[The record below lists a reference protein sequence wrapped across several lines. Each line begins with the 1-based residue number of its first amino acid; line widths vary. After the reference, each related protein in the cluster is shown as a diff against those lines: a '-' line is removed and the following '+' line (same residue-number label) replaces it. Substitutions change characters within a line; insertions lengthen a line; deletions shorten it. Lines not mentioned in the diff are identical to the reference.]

1 MFGFGKNIILIIAM
15 AISLSACHEPVV
27 EKPKKLVPRDRIVD
41 MLTDM
46 HIAESVFQNRRYS
59 SEQVF
64 QFTEADF
71 YYSILKKYN
80 VADTTFEKSL
90 IYYSSHPKEFEKI
103 YSRVLNKLNEMEQ
116 EQLQK
121 QQQPVDIGT
130 RER

>member
-1 MFGFGKNIILIIAM
+1 MFGIGKNIILIIAS
-15 AISLSACHEPVV
+15 AILLSACHEPVV
-27 EKPKKLVPRDRIVD
+27 EKPKNLVPRDRIVE

-59 SEQVF
+59 SEQLF

-80 VADTTFEKSL
+80 ISDTTFEKSL

>member
-1 MFGFGKNIILIIAM
+1 MFGFRKYFFLILAM
-15 AISLSACHEPVV
+15 VLVFSACDEPVV
-27 EKPKKLVPRDRIVD
+27 EKPKKLVPRDRMVD

-59 SEQVF
+59 SDQVF

-80 VADTTFEKSL
+80 VVDTTFEKSL
-90 IYYSSHPKEFEKI
+90 IYYSSYPKEFEKI

>member
-1 MFGFGKNIILIIAM
+1 MFGFRNYFFLILVM
-15 AISLSACHEPVV
+15 ALVFSACEEPVV
-27 EKPKKLVPRDRIVD
+27 EKPKKLVPRDRMVD

-59 SEQVF
+59 SDQVF

-80 VADTTFEKSL
+80 VVDSTFEKSL
-90 IYYSSHPKEFEKI
+90 IYYSSYPKEFEKI

-121 QQQPVDIGT
+121 QQEPVDIGT

>member
-1 MFGFGKNIILIIAM
+1 MFCFRKYFFLVL
-15 AISLSACHEPVV
+15 AIFIVFSACDEPVV
-27 EKPKKLVPRDRIVD
+27 PKPKKLVPRDRMVE

-59 SEQVF
+59 RDQVF
-64 QFTEADF
+64 QFSEADF

-80 VADTTFEKSL
+80 VVDTTFEQSL
-90 IYYSSHPKEFEKI
+90 IYYSSYPKEFEKI

-121 QQQPVDIGT
+121 QQEPVDIGT
-130 RER
+130 RQR

>member
-1 MFGFGKNIILIIAM
+1 MFGFRNYFFLILVM
-15 AISLSACHEPVV
+15 VLVFSACDEPVV
-27 EKPKKLVPRDRIVD
+27 EKPKKLVPRDRMVD

-59 SEQVF
+59 SDQVF

-80 VADTTFEKSL
+80 VVDSTFEKSL
-90 IYYSSHPKEFEKI
+90 IYYSSYPKEFEKI

-121 QQQPVDIGT
+121 QQEPVDIGT

>member
-1 MFGFGKNIILIIAM
+1 MFGFRKYFFLILAM
-15 AISLSACHEPVV
+15 VLVFSACDESVV
-27 EKPKKLVPRDRIVD
+27 EKPKKLVPRDRMVD

-80 VADTTFEKSL
+80 VVDTTFEKSL
-90 IYYSSHPKEFEKI
+90 IYYSSYPKEFEKI

-121 QQQPVDIGT
+121 QQEPVDIGT

>member
-1 MFGFGKNIILIIAM
+1 MFGFRKYFFLVLAM
-15 AISLSACHEPVV
+15 VFVFSACDEPVV
-27 EKPKKLVPRDRIVD
+27 EKPKKLVPRDRMVD

-59 SEQVF
+59 SDQVF
-64 QFTEADF
+64 LFTEADF

-80 VADTTFEKSL
+80 VVDTTFEKSL
-90 IYYSSHPKEFEKI
+90 IYYSSYPKEFEKI
-103 YSRVLNKLNEMEQ
+103 YSRVLNRLNEMEQ
-116 EQLQK
+116 DQLQK

>member
-1 MFGFGKNIILIIAM
+1 MFGFRKYLFLLLALVFV
-15 AISLSACHEPVV
+15 LSACDEPVV
-27 EKPKKLVPRDRIVD
+27 KKPKKLVPRDRMVD

-90 IYYSSHPKEFEKI
+90 IYYSSYPKEFEKI

-121 QQQPVDIGT
+121 QQAPVDIGT
-130 RER
+130 RQR